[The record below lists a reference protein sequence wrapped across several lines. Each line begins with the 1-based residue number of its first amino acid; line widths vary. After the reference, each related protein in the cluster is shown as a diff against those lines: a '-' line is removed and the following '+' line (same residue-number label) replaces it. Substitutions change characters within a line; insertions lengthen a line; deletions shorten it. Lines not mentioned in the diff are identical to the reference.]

1 MTAME
6 DSAGGALAEFEMVT
20 DTVEY
25 KLNKLRE
32 TWTGVAVN
40 LFDSKQMGMA
50 VDVLNAISG
59 AVDTLTDKLG
69 LFGTAAV
76 GFTGF
81 KLFTSI
87 S

>member
-59 AVDTLTDKLG
+59 AVDALTDKLG
-69 LFGTAAV
+69 LLGTAAV